1 MTGNEV
7 VEVEEQLNAVT
18 SNMSKE
24 EREVFNA
31 YLLFT
36 NGDGLK
42 VFNDLMETF
51 YYFQSE
57 GTNEELMEIP
67 DPYREYVKKGCRMV
81 MDNIRLI
88 TKTTEELK

>member
-1 MTGNEV
+1 MPGNEV

-67 DPYREYVKKGCRMV
+67 DPYREYVKAGCRMV
-81 MDNIRLI
+81 MDQIKLI
-88 TKTTEELK
+88 VKTAEEVR